1 MGDDAADGDEEEK
14 VDFWSMKF
22 EEYLTEYVY
31 NGAEPPDPEEGLDE
45 EVERWEATKY
55 KAMLDRLNTGS
66 DVVYGRA
73 NPTPDAPPPAD
84 VGGDDGA
91 APLVDAVQ
99 KPGPPQY
106 RSADIG
112 AVHVRDPTARVT
124 GVKRASDEEILRII
138 KGGRFLGTSFSVNRC
153 AGKDQLYFA
162 AQKGR
167 EMIVRALLQPGADP
181 FTEPAADINAPYG
194 YDLTTPLYAACKNA
208 HHGVVSILLQNRPPA
223 DINKSGRDG
232 ATPLK
237 VASQHGH
244 DVVVRLLLRFGADVD
259 KRAKDGRT
267 PLHAA
272 AVGGHEPVVRALLRH
287 GANPNAVD
295 AQGRTALHIAAELA
309 NTGMMKELV
318 AAGANPDAKDG
329 SGDTPLVIGWRG
341 VVSAL
346 IEGGADVNKQDKE
359 GTTPLDFGPLVT
371 YGVGEC

>member
-1 MGDDAADGDEEEK
+1 M
-14 VDFWSMKF
+14 DFWSMKF

-73 NPTPDAPPPAD
+73 DPKTNVTPPEN

-237 VASQHGH
+237 IASQHGH

>member
-1 MGDDAADGDEEEK
+1 MGDDAADGEEEEK
-14 VDFWSMKF
+14 VDIWTMPF
-22 EEYLTEYVY
+22 EEYKKDFIYD
-31 NGAEPPDPEEGLDE
+31 GGDDPDPEEGIE
-45 EVERWEATKY
+45 EMAEKWEEGPY

-66 DVVYGRA
+66 NVVYGKAKPDRA
-73 NPTPDAPPPAD
+73 GGQFPPGED
-84 VGGDDGA
+84 YGA
-91 APLVDAVQ
+91 APVKTDAVQ

-112 AVHVRDPTARVT
+112 AVHVRDPSARVV
-124 GVKRASDEEILRII
+124 GVKHASDEELLRII
-138 KGGRFLGTSFSVNRC
+138 KGGRFLGTSFNVSRC

-167 EMIVRALLQPGADP
+167 EMIVRALLQPGVDP
-181 FTEPAADINAPYG
+181 FKEPAADIDRPYG
-194 YDLTTPLYAACKNA
+194 YDLTTPLYAASRNA
-208 HHGVVSILLQNRPPA
+208 HHGVVSILLQNRPSA

-244 DVVVRLLLRFGADVD
+244 DVVVRLLLRFGADVH
-259 KRAKDGRT
+259 KKARDGAT

-295 AQGRTALHIAAELA
+295 AQGRTALHVAAELA

-318 AAGANPDAKDG
+318 AAGANPDAVDR
-329 SGDTPLVIGWRG
+329 SGNTPLVIGWRG

-346 IEGGADVNKQDKE
+346 IEGGADVHKRDKE

>member
-73 NPTPDAPPPAD
+73 DPKTNVTPPEN

-112 AVHVRDPTARVT
+112 AVHVRDPTSRVT

-237 VASQHGH
+237 IASQRGH

-371 YGVGEC
+371 YGVGGC

>member
-73 NPTPDAPPPAD
+73 DPKTNVTPPEN

-112 AVHVRDPTARVT
+112 AVHVRDPTSRVT

-237 VASQHGH
+237 IASQHGH

>member
-45 EVERWEATKY
+45 EVERWDATKY

-84 VGGDDGA
+84 VA
-91 APLVDAVQ
+91 
-99 KPGPPQY
+99 PQY

-223 DINKSGRDG
+223 DINRSGRDG

-237 VASQHGH
+237 IASQHGH

-295 AQGRTALHIAAELA
+295 ARGRTALHIAAELA

>member
-167 EMIVRALLQPGADP
+167 EMIVRALLQPGVDP
-181 FTEPAADINAPYG
+181 FKEPAADIDRPYG
-194 YDLTTPLYAACKNA
+194 YDLTTPLYAASRNA
-208 HHGVVSILLQNRPPA
+208 HHGVVSILLQNRPSA

-244 DVVVRLLLRFGADVD
+244 DVVVRLLLRFGADVH
-259 KRAKDGRT
+259 KKARDGAT

-295 AQGRTALHIAAELA
+295 AQGKTALHVAAELA

-318 AAGANPDAKDG
+318 AAGANPDAVDR
-329 SGDTPLVIGWRG
+329 SGNTPLVIGWRG

-346 IEGGADVNKQDKE
+346 IEGGADVHKRDKE